1 MEANYLLQAETC
13 CRWWWTR
20 SLKGSWSLSL
30 WYGNTWKT
38 SYCMSLTSIASA
50 ICSYKPMSEESC
62 KILFW
67 KRRKKCEKHV
77 NEIIQ
82 MEKLVDFARNPLYM
96 KTYCNLLT
104 SKVQFIERLRNL
116 MRDAENMSCGTEYAY
131 SVPWIQIMLM
141 MVHCIIYW
149 WYTMYMYLTLQAS
162 TNGESVSTVVQ
173 RHGQV
178 RST

>member
-1 MEANYLLQAETC
+1 MLQMMVVQISQRSLELVFMVWEYIENVLLHVIDFYYQCYLQLQADV
-13 CRWWWTR
+13 WGVVQDLI
-20 SLKGSWSLSL
+20 LK
-30 WYGNTWKT
+30 
-38 SYCMSLTSIASA
+38 
-50 ICSYKPMSEESC
+50 
-62 KILFW
+62 
-67 KRRKKCEKHV
+67 RKNK
-77 NEIIQ
+77 
-82 MEKLVDFARNPLYM
+82 ML